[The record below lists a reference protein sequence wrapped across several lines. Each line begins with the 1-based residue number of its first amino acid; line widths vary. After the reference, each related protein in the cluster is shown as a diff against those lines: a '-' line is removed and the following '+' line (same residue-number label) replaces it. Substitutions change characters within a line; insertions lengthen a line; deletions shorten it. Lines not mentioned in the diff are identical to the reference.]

1 VRYNNSV
8 TLRTDYADYESSED
22 QYLLLISSHVNEI
35 KDVTKILQDC
45 HCEMNRQNDL
55 TEIESL
61 I

>member
-35 KDVTKILQDC
+35 KDVKFYKIVIVKWID
-45 HCEMNRQNDL
+45 NDL
-55 TEIESL
+55 TEIGSL